1 MKQALALSTWPVS
14 GPCREC
20 RARPFCISPDG
31 GLESGLESGLGAA
44 LGRQLRIARH
54 ETLYREGQG
63 SASCYAV
70 RHGSFKLT
78 ACSPS
83 GEERI
88 AGFAFN
94 GDLLGLD
101 GLGGRP
107 LQYNAAAME
116 DSVVCELSWA
126 ALLAEPALAAHVR
139 ARLRRAIRTE
149 QDTAQLL
156 RHTRSDQRLAAYLA
170 HLSQHYLARGY
181 AADAFRLPMR
191 RQDMADYLNLTPE
204 CTSRALHQLRSL
216 GVLGADGGGI
226 RILDLAGLQH
236 IASGEPMRSAA

>member
-1 MKQALALSTWPVS
+1 MKQALALSSWPAS

-20 RARPFCISPDG
+20 RARPFCMSPDD
-31 GLESGLESGLGAA
+31 GLENGLGAA
-44 LGRQLRIARH
+44 LVRQLRIARH
-54 ETLYREGQG
+54 DTLSREGQAA
-63 SASCYAV
+63 ASCYAV

-78 ACSPS
+78 AGSAS
-83 GEERI
+83 GEERV

-101 GLGGRP
+101 GLGGRM
-107 LQYNAAAME
+107 LEHSAVALE
-116 DSVVCELSWA
+116 DSVVCELSWT
-126 ALLAEPALAAHVR
+126 ALLAKPALADHVR
-139 ARLRRAIRTE
+139 SRLRRAIRAE

-170 HLSQHYLARGY
+170 QLSQHYVARGY
-181 AADAFRLPMR
+181 APDAFRLPMR

-236 IASGEPMRSAA
+236 IAAGEPMRSAA